1 MAPRTFTPE
10 LDARFSAP
18 DAAPTPWADVDAAMR
33 DAELFWISTVR
44 ADGRPHVASRHHSGF
59 LAEADGNR
67 TRPARLSAAPV
78 LKFGGGR
85 VSGCDLVPAHPIQS
99 TSAATFVLPGALL

>member
-1 MAPRTFTPE
+1 MAPRTLTPE

-18 DAAPTPWADVDAAMR
+18 DAAPTPWADVDPALQ

-67 TRPARLSAAPV
+67 TRLSPAHR
-78 LKFGGGR
+78 LKFGDGR
-85 VSGCDLVPAHPIQS
+85 VAPCDLVPAD
-99 TSAATFVLPGALL
+99 AVLCR